1 MGTQVVRVQGKG
13 QVTIPVEIRDKLN
26 LKKGDLVT
34 FVATEEGVIIKPAEV
49 VVSEA
54 LDEIGKALKQ
64 RGISLEELMERGRE
78 IRESV
83 IREEYELAEIDRL
96 AAEIGARWPEG
107 LAAKEAVAEGRR

>member
-34 FVATEEGVIIKPAEV
+34 FVATEEGVIIKPAE
-49 VVSEA
+49 
-54 LDEIGKALKQ
+54 
-64 RGISLEELMERGRE
+64 
-78 IRESV
+78 
-83 IREEYELAEIDRL
+83 LAEIDRL

>member
-1 MGTQVVRVQGKG
+1 
-13 QVTIPVEIRDKLN
+13 
-26 LKKGDLVT
+26 
-34 FVATEEGVIIKPAEV
+34 
-49 VVSEA
+49 
-54 LDEIGKALKQ
+54 
-64 RGISLEELMERGRE
+64 MERGRE